1 MRDDNLEMERFIGT
15 DVLRSIFDEEK
26 ERPDVNSLFLSFPER
41 WMNIVEERSLYGR
54 LERFCPNLTKVQIKT
69 QSVYIIQCTLN
80 TCVKIVMSKEEE
92 EQGTPLPQETD
103 TGRLWFPNSY
113 NLFVS
118 GLNVV
123 TPKGVRQVVP

>member
-54 LERFCPNLTKVQIKT
+54 LERF
-69 QSVYIIQCTLN
+69 
-80 TCVKIVMSKEEE
+80 
-92 EQGTPLPQETD
+92 LPE
-103 TGRLWFPNSY
+103 PH
-113 NLFVS
+113 
-118 GLNVV
+118 
-123 TPKGVRQVVP
+123 KGSD